1 MWVANKIKRSVLL
14 AAAALSA
21 LSGCAILA
29 PDGPTI
35 TEAVNRQ
42 RYVGKPISVIY
53 QKHKREPY
61 QVDQTANGRTY
72 IWVFD
77 NRYVYNHATGAYRDG
92 PRLVYTSEQ
101 RVGGMVLGEYYYT
114 DHDGIIRDLK
124 YRYLR

>member
-1 MWVANKIKRSVLL
+1 MLDKNQVGRSGLL
-14 AAAALSA
+14 AFAALSV

-35 TEAVNRQ
+35 TEAINRQ
-42 RYVGKPISVIY
+42 RYIGKPISVIY
-53 QKHKREPY
+53 EKHQQDPY
-61 QVDQTANGRTY
+61 QVVQTAKGKTY

-101 RVGGMVLGEYYYT
+101 RVAGMVLGEYYYT
-114 DHDGIIRDLK
+114 DRNGIIQDLK